1 MKKKIL
7 TFVFLL
13 IIAGIVMIA
22 GHEIERHMH
31 KAEQNTET
39 TEVPVDYSLYY
50 TYADVE
56 KVVGYLADTKAES
69 EALSRLID
77 PLKKSEVIDVAFV
90 KSVAQVIQV
99 KTSIYEEA
107 LNGKKDSDYV
117 TKAEFEDFYERIV
130 ASATVKGLLRKDV
143 LVLAISEENKTSFS
157 DGQDTYNAEF
167 EIDETYEGNV
177 LDVYMKNGMIFKINS
192 LGNSEITLQNVWVK
206 EISDGM
212 CTFLY
217 GNLEKTYPVRREA
230 ELPDSGIAVA
240 TSLDADRQTVDPY
253 ETDGYVANLV
263 FNYAGICKIE
273 RPQKILRGR
282 VISTADT
289 QIQVEKIGGL
299 TLADHYKMY
308 NVYEDA
314 IDEESLSLLT
324 GYSYV
329 DMYLQDGKV
338 GAVVINQKLKTE
350 DIRVIISNDDY
361 TSYEMEMVQL
371 TATTAF
377 TVTNPDDTETKY
389 QAGDVVTIEASGYEE
404 DEVLKVEPDTHSGR
418 IKLLSV
424 TRECGNPE
432 YDGLIELDV
441 QDGYIYVINELS
453 LERYLANVVANAMPS
468 DYPDAAMQAMAI
480 CTRGIAYAKLKDESY
495 AEYHAHL
502 DDSSLCQVY
511 NNVAETDESIR
522 AVKDTYGL
530 VPTYHGTLIVP
541 MTFNTSFGT
550 TCTNAEIW
558 GGDSYSYLE
567 SNVENL
573 DKSRIDLSDEK
584 DFVTFLTDSEAYNI
598 IDKDSPY
605 YRWDISFTQEEMT
618 EAVEM
623 ALTDRKSVM
632 EDSIQ
637 VEDENGAFISAELPK
652 LGTITS
658 IEVAERSASGVVT
671 RLLIRGSEHAVSI
684 SGQSNIRAILNPVH
698 QEIVRQDGS
707 TIIGWTSLP
716 SPYYYVEQTER
727 GFVVHGGG
735 FGHGAGMSIYGAGV
749 LGRQGKN
756 YKYILRHYFSYIDF
770 ASIYTMDDQDSGE
783 TTQTEQE

>member
-7 TFVFLL
+7 TFVLL
-13 IIAGIVMIA
+13 LVVTGILMIA
-22 GHEIERHMH
+22 GHEIARHMH
-31 KAEQNTET
+31 KAEQNTEI
-39 TEVPVDYSLYY
+39 TEAAVDYSVYY
-50 TYADVE
+50 TYGDVE
-56 KVVGYLADTKAES
+56 KVVSYLADTKTES
-69 EALSRLID
+69 EALSHLID
-77 PLKKSEVIDVAFV
+77 PLKKSEVIDAAFV

-130 ASATVKGLLRKDV
+130 ASAIVKGLLRKDI
-143 LVLAISEENKTSFS
+143 LVLAISEEDKTSFS

-217 GNLEKTYPVRREA
+217 GNLEKTYPVRMEGVSDEA
-230 ELPDSGIAVA
+230 VTVA
-240 TSLDADRQTVDPY
+240 TSLDADRQTKADY
-253 ETDGYVANLV
+253 ETAGYVANLV

-273 RPQKILRGR
+273 RPQKVLRGR
-282 VISTADT
+282 VISTGDT
-289 QIQVEKIGGL
+289 DIQVENVGGL
-299 TLADHYKMY
+299 TLAEHYKMY

-314 IDEESLSLLT
+314 VDEESLSLLT

-329 DMYLQDGKV
+329 DMYMQDGKV
-338 GAVVINQKLKTE
+338 GAVVINQELKSE

-371 TATTAF
+371 TVTSAF
-377 TVTNPDDTETKY
+377 TVTNPDETETKY
-389 QAGDVVTIEASGYEE
+389 QAGDMVTIQASEYEK
-404 DEVLKVEPDTHSGR
+404 DEVLKVTPDTHSGR

-432 YDGLIELDV
+432 YDGTMELDV

-480 CTRGIAYAKLKDESY
+480 CARGTAYAKLKDESY

-511 NNVAETDESIR
+511 NNVAETDASIR

-558 GGDSYSYLE
+558 GGDAYSYLE

-573 DKSRIDLSDEK
+573 DKTKIDLSDET
-584 DFVTFLTDSEAYNI
+584 DFEAFLTDSGAYTI

-605 YRWDISFTQEEMT
+605 YRWNITFTQEEMT
-618 EAVEM
+618 EAIETVLEN
-623 ALTDRKSVM
+623 RKSLM
-632 EDSIQ
+632 ADAIL
-637 VEDENGAFISAELPK
+637 VEDETGEFVSADVPE
-652 LGTITS
+652 LGTVTE
-658 IEVAERSASGVVT
+658 IEVTERTVSGVVSK
-671 RLLIRGSEHAVSI
+671 LVIHGSEHTISI
-684 SGQSNIRAILNPVH
+684 SGQSNIRAILNPVN
-698 QEIVRQDGS
+698 QEIVRQDDS
-707 TIIGWTSLP
+707 TVTGWTSLP
-716 SPYYYVEQTER
+716 SPYYYVEKTDA

-749 LGRQGKN
+749 LGRQGKS
-756 YKYILRHYFSYIDF
+756 YKYILRHYFSYVDF
-770 ASIYTMDDQDSGE
+770 TSIYTMDDGEETADSE
-783 TTQTEQE
+783 

>member
-1 MKKKIL
+1 MKKIL
-7 TFVFLL
+7 TFVLL
-13 IIAGIVMIA
+13 LVVTGILMIA
-22 GHEIERHMH
+22 GHEITRHMH
-31 KAEQNTET
+31 KAEQNTEI
-39 TEVPVDYSLYY
+39 TEAAVDYSVYY
-50 TYADVE
+50 TYGDVE
-56 KVVGYLADTKAES
+56 KVVSYLADTKAES

-130 ASATVKGLLRKDV
+130 ASAIVKGLLRKDI
-143 LVLAISEENKTSFS
+143 LVLAISEEDKTSFS

-217 GNLEKTYPVRREA
+217 GNLEKTYPVRKEGISDEA
-230 ELPDSGIAVA
+230 VTVA
-240 TSLDADRQTVDPY
+240 TSLDADRQTKADY
-253 ETDGYVANLV
+253 ETAGYVANLV

-273 RPQKILRGR
+273 RPQKVLRGR
-282 VISTADT
+282 VISTGDT
-289 QIQVEKIGGL
+289 DIQVENVGGL
-299 TLADHYKMY
+299 TLAEHYKMY

-314 IDEESLSLLT
+314 VDEESLSLLT

-329 DMYLQDGKV
+329 DMYMQDGKV
-338 GAVVINQKLKTE
+338 GAVVINQELKSE

-371 TATTAF
+371 TATSAF
-377 TVTNPDDTETKY
+377 TVTNPDETETKY
-389 QAGDVVTIEASGYEE
+389 QAGDMVTIQASEYEK
-404 DEVLKVEPDTHSGR
+404 DEVLKVTPDTHSGR

-432 YDGLIELDV
+432 YDGTMELDV

-480 CTRGIAYAKLKDESY
+480 CARGTAYAKLKDESY

-511 NNVAETDESIR
+511 NNVAETDASIR

-530 VPTYHGTLIVP
+530 VPTYRGTLIVP

-558 GGDSYSYLE
+558 GGDAYSYLE

-573 DKSRIDLSDEK
+573 DKDKIDLSDEA
-584 DFVTFLTDSEAYNI
+584 DFEAFLTDSDAYTI

-605 YRWDISFTQEEMT
+605 YRWDITFTQEEMT
-618 EAVEM
+618 DAIETVLEN
-623 ALTDRKSVM
+623 RKSLM
-632 EDSIQ
+632 AEAIL
-637 VEDENGAFISAELPK
+637 VEDETGEFVSADVPE
-652 LGTITS
+652 LGTVTE
-658 IEVAERSASGVVT
+658 IEVTERTVSGVVSK
-671 RLLIRGSEHAVSI
+671 LVIHGSEHTISI
-684 SGQSNIRAILNPVH
+684 SGQSNIRTILNPVN
-698 QEIVRQDGS
+698 QEIVRQDDS
-707 TIIGWTSLP
+707 TVTGWTSLP
-716 SPYYYVEQTER
+716 SPYYYVEKTDA

-749 LGRQGKN
+749 LGRQGKS
-756 YKYILRHYFSYIDF
+756 YKYILRHYFSYVDF
-770 ASIYTMDDQDSGE
+770 TSIYTMDDGEETADSE
-783 TTQTEQE
+783 